1 MIVVTTGTNEW
12 AFDRLVRA
20 AAGLGGEEELFVQ
33 YGSSTEAHGRGE
45 WVDFIS
51 FEELESRMRA
61 ARVVV
66 SHAGVG
72 SIMLARRCGHRP
84 IVVPRLGRLGEAV
97 DDHQLQCGRQLQSS
111 GLVSL
116 VEDERQLALAIS
128 GGLSAMTDVARAPE
142 MAGADALAADL
153 RACLKGLGV
162 RADLNHQVGSAGA
175 SETTVLAS

>member
-12 AFDRLVRA
+12 SFDRLVRA
-20 AAGLGGEEELFVQ
+20 GARLAEIEPLYMQ
-33 YGSSTEAHGRGE
+33 YGSSNEPHSAGE

-84 IVVPRLGRLGEAV
+84 IVLPRLGRLGEAV
-97 DDHQLQCGRQLQSS
+97 DDHQLELGRRLHDA
-111 GLVSL
+111 GLVTL
-116 VEDERQLALAIS
+116 VEDEAELATAVR
-128 GGLSAMTDVARAPE
+128 GGGPAAAGPPAPA
-142 MAGADALAADL
+142 MAGAAALAAEL
-153 RACLKGLGV
+153 RTCLKGLGV
-162 RADLNHQVGSAGA
+162 RPDLNHRAGA
-175 SETTVLAS
+175 VRPTGSTVLAS